1 MAAAAE
7 GNSSVTLRPPN
18 LIRGAGKTKKPDH
31 PAGFRFRQPLAGCAL
46 AGWRP
51 RVQTRPASAA
61 AAAAAAQSQP
71 VCFGPPGAGRQLVK
85 WAQFGQTFRSFPF
98 LSFPFSHKS
107 GLPKW
112 SHVRAA
118 ESWPLRV

>member
-1 MAAAAE
+1 VAAAAE

-61 AAAAAAQSQP
+61 AAAAAAAAQSQP

-98 LSFPFSHKS
+98 LSFPFLSHT
-107 GLPKW
+107 
-112 SHVRAA
+112 RAGC
-118 ESWPLRV
+118 PNGVT